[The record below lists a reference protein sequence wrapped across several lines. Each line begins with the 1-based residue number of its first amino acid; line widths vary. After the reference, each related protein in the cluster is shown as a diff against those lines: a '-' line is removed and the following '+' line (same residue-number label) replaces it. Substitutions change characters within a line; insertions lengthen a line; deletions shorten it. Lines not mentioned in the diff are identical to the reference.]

1 MEALYKGCPIR
12 PDLLTNMSTTAI
24 VVADWLISKIYTQP
38 IEPLVLYIILY
49 YMYMYANVP
58 PYLSEFFKKIFKK

>member
-1 MEALYKGCPIR
+1 MHDNISHTKSLNANSAMEALYKGCPIR

-38 IEPLVLYIILY
+38 IEPLV
-49 YMYMYANVP
+49 
-58 PYLSEFFKKIFKK
+58 